1 MTVHGTEQLAPRDDK
16 DVVLAAVTQHG
27 YALQYA
33 SADLQNDK
41 DVVLAAVTQEGY
53 ALYYASA
60 EVQNDKDVV
69 LAANI
74 VPKIEGRSTG
84 FCLRKW
90 LGAITLAAL
99 LLTHQ

>member
-41 DVVLAAVTQEGY
+41 DVVLAANTGTM
-53 ALYYASA
+53 
-60 EVQNDKDVV
+60 
-69 LAANI
+69 
-74 VPKIEGRSTG
+74 PKGTG